1 MKIEGYEDISM
12 LKLLDDRKYNED
24 ITGIYRRQLVTS
36 IYLDKFVW
44 LIIRYTS
51 VPTQVET

>member
-36 IYLDKFVW
+36 IYLDKFV
-44 LIIRYTS
+44 
-51 VPTQVET
+51 